1 MRGPGTVTT
10 PALIDDFSSPQR
22 ASNGHAWRFSCDRVM
37 GGVSSGRAV
46 HSLIEGRR
54 ALLLD
59 GRVSLDNNGGFVQ
72 LSLDLAD
79 ADGAFDAS
87 GFTGLRVTTHGDGA
101 RYALNLR
108 TRDLAY
114 PWQSYRSG
122 FTASRAWET
131 HDLPFGSFEGKRTD
145 RPLDPARLR
154 RVGLI
159 AIGEERTVAVAIG
172 DLRFY

>member
-1 MRGPGTVTT
+1 MTT

-72 LSLDLAD
+72 MSLNLA
-79 ADGAFDAS
+79 ADGDSFDALE
-87 GFTGLRVTTHGDGA
+87 FTGLRVMTYGDGA

-108 TRDLAY
+108 TTDLTY
-114 PWQSYRSG
+114 PWQSYRSTL
-122 FTASRAWET
+122 TAAPEWET
-131 HDLPFGSFEGKRTD
+131 HDLPFSGFEANRTD
-145 RPLDPARLR
+145 CPLNPVRLR

-159 AIGEERTVAVAIG
+159 AIGEERTVKAAIG
-172 DLRFY
+172 DLRFYRA

>member
-1 MRGPGTVTT
+1 MTT

-22 ASNGHAWRFSCDRVM
+22 ASNGHTWRFSCDRVM

-46 HSLIEGRR
+46 HSIIAGRR

-72 LSLDLAD
+72 ISLDLT
-79 ADGAFDAS
+79 DGDDAFDAS
-87 GFTGLRVTTHGDGA
+87 GFTGLRVMTYGDDG

-108 TRDLAY
+108 TMDLSF

-122 FTASRAWET
+122 FTAARAWEW
-131 HDLPFGSFEGKRTD
+131 HDLPFHSFDANRTEQ
-145 RPLDPARLR
+145 PLDLARLR

-159 AIGEERTVAVAIG
+159 AIGEERTVTVAIG
-172 DLRFY
+172 GLCFY